1 MASRGS
7 VHSQAAGE
15 HRREAEEVAT
25 GLQRSALEEGVFPGG
40 KGKGWGGGCGE
51 GFRGAESRQCAQEE
65 ANGMHFFCVALFAWA
80 TLFFPMP
87 TLKTTGSPWLLLAN
101 SVIQGYEVTHR
112 DIELLK
118 LRNFTIGT
126 KIDDSVLS
134 SDDAQVKIKETM
146 RGLEN
151 FVCLSML
158 AATSSCHS
166 TASIWKLTC

>member
-1 MASRGS
+1 MRSRRGQWY
-7 VHSQAAGE
+7 V
-15 HRREAEEVAT
+15 
-25 GLQRSALEEGVFPGG
+25 LSA
-40 KGKGWGGGCGE
+40 
-51 GFRGAESRQCAQEE
+51 
-65 ANGMHFFCVALFAWA
+65 ALFAWA
-80 TLFFPMP
+80 TLFFSIP
-87 TLKTTGSPWLLLAN
+87 TLKTTSSPSLLLAN

-151 FVCLSML
+151 FVCLPNAGGYIKLPFYCIHFEVNML
-158 AATSSCHS
+158 TVAYDRSLFSI
-166 TASIWKLTC
+166 AS

>member
-1 MASRGS
+1 MRSRRGQWY
-7 VHSQAAGE
+7 VLFL
-15 HRREAEEVAT
+15 RR
-25 GLQRSALEEGVFPGG
+25 FI
-40 KGKGWGGGCGE
+40 
-51 GFRGAESRQCAQEE
+51 
-65 ANGMHFFCVALFAWA
+65 CVGYIILPYADFA
-80 TLFFPMP
+80 
-87 TLKTTGSPWLLLAN
+87 KTTGSPWLLLAN